1 MGEGRRTP
9 PPTKEGETLIKQFK
23 GEHAFL
29 SNFHASPIE
38 FEGILYPTI
47 EHAFQAAKTEDRE
60 TRLKI
65 AEKDSPSKAK
75 RAGGRRGI
83 IKDFDQQS
91 WEAKKVETMRTLVR
105 LKFED
110 PILREKL
117 IATGDQELQE
127 GNTWNDTF
135 WGISLKTGKG
145 RNELGKILEE
155 IRKEVTP

>member
-1 MGEGRRTP
+1 
-9 PPTKEGETLIKQFK
+9 
-23 GEHAFL
+23 
-29 SNFHASPIE
+29 
-38 FEGILYPTI
+38 
-47 EHAFQAAKTEDRE
+47 
-60 TRLKI
+60 
-65 AEKDSPSKAK
+65 
-75 RAGGRRGI
+75 
-83 IKDFDQQS
+83 
-91 WEAKKVETMRTLVR
+91 MRTLVR